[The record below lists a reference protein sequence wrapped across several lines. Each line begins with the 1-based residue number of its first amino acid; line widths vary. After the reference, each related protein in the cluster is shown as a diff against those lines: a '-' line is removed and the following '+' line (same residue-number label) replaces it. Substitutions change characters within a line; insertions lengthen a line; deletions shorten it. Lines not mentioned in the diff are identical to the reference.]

1 MSYMFNLNRNFLL
14 STIANFLFFVNFS
27 SFFLLPLFLD
37 EQGFTKSDIGILMG
51 SFGISSILLT
61 PFTSTFIDKFGK
73 KLLGSIALATMIISS
88 ILFVYL
94 NSMILLFILRLFQG
108 ASFSIFFN
116 SSSALA
122 SDNLQDNNRKKG
134 LSIFYSSTIFPYFVG
149 PFFGELIILNYG
161 YVYFFL
167 FSSIFS
173 FLALLIIIKIDSK
186 NYINK
191 TNIKIKFRDFF
202 YIISDAK
209 SKKYL
214 LTNFLSSTG
223 FGIIMNFIAIFLK
236 DKTLKSGLFFA
247 IYSIVVTILR
257 LFMSEFISE
266 SKLFKKILIMLMF
279 FSISI
284 YFLPIIDDTLDI
296 IIFAI
301 IFSSTYGLIY
311 PFISSLLVKPGSEDT
326 SGRLFGALNA
336 TFGIGVHLMTFFFGY
351 LIHFYGFDFG
361 FKTCSIFIFSI
372 TLMLFVKE
380 KKHNE

>member
-37 EQGFTKSDIGILMG
+37 EQEFTKSDIGVLMG

-61 PFTSTFIDKFGK
+61 PFTSTFIDRFGK
-73 KLLGSIALATMIISS
+73 KLLGSIALVIMIISS

-94 NSMILLFILRLFQG
+94 NSIILLLILRLLQG

-122 SDNLQDNNRKKG
+122 SDNLQDYNRKKG

-149 PFFGELIILNYG
+149 PFFGELIIINYG
-161 YVYFFL
+161 YAHFFF
-167 FSSIFS
+167 FSSAFS
-173 FLALLIIIKIDSK
+173 FLALLIIFNIDSRNYK
-186 NYINK
+186 NQ
-191 TNIKIKFRDFF
+191 TNTKMKFSDFF

-236 DKTLKSGLFFA
+236 DKSLKSGLFFA
-247 IYSIVVTILR
+247 IYSVVVTILR

-266 SKLFKKILIMLMF
+266 AKLFKKVLIMLLLF
-279 FSISI
+279 AVSI
-284 YFLPIIDDTLDI
+284 YFLPLINDTLDI

-351 LIHFYGFDFG
+351 LIHFYGFNFG
-361 FKTCSIFIFSI
+361 FKICSIFIFSI
-372 TLMLFVKE
+372 TLILYIKE
-380 KKHNE
+380 KKFNE

>member
-37 EQGFTKSDIGILMG
+37 EQEFTKSDIGVLMG

-61 PFTSTFIDKFGK
+61 PFTSTFIDRFGK
-73 KLLGSIALATMIISS
+73 KLLGSIALAIMIISS

-94 NSMILLFILRLFQG
+94 NSIIFLLILRLLQG

-122 SDNLQDNNRKKG
+122 SDNLQDYNRKKG

-149 PFFGELIILNYG
+149 PFFGELIIINYG
-161 YVYFFL
+161 YAHFFF
-167 FSSIFS
+167 FSSAFS
-173 FLALLIIIKIDSK
+173 FLALLIIFNIDSRNYK
-186 NYINK
+186 NQ
-191 TNIKIKFRDFF
+191 TNTKMKFSDFF

-236 DKTLKSGLFFA
+236 DKSLKSGLFFT
-247 IYSIVVTILR
+247 IYSVVVTILR

-266 SKLFKKILIMLMF
+266 ANLFKKVLIMLLLF
-279 FSISI
+279 AVSI
-284 YFLPIIDDTLDI
+284 YFLPLINDTLDI
-296 IIFAI
+296 IIFAV

-351 LIHFYGFDFG
+351 LIHFYGFNFG
-361 FKTCSIFIFSI
+361 FKICSIFIFSI
-372 TLMLFVKE
+372 TLILYIKE
-380 KKHNE
+380 KKYNE

>member
-37 EQGFTKSDIGILMG
+37 EQGFTKSDIGVLMG

-186 NYINK
+186 NYTNK

-202 YIISDAK
+202 HIISDTK

-296 IIFAI
+296 IVFAI

-336 TFGIGVHLMTFFFGY
+336 TFGIGVHLMTFFF
-351 LIHFYGFDFG
+351 
-361 FKTCSIFIFSI
+361 
-372 TLMLFVKE
+372 
-380 KKHNE
+380 